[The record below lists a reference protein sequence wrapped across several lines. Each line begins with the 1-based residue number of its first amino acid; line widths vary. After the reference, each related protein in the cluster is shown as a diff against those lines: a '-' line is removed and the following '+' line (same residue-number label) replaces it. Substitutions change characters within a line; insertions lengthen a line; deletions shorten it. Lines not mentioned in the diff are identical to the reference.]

1 MMLGHVKSGFI
12 HIAILNVTPI
22 IVLCSCNSLIATICI
37 GGWRGGLRLTTQSIK
52 EAVALELSAISH
64 LSQQM

>member
-1 MMLGHVKSGFI
+1 MMLGHLKSGFI

-22 IVLCSCNSLIATICI
+22 IVLCSCNSLIATKCVC
-37 GGWRGGLRLTTQSIK
+37 GGGLRLTTQSIK
-52 EAVALELSAISH
+52 EAVVLELSAISH

>member
-1 MMLGHVKSGFI
+1 MMLGHLKSGFI

-22 IVLCSCNSLIATICI
+22 IVLCSCNSLIATKCVW
-37 GGWRGGLRLTTQSIK
+37 GGGGLRLTTQSIK
-52 EAVALELSAISH
+52 EAVVLELSAISH